1 MTQLDDS
8 ALRAAYAR
16 RRMPARGPVPIET
29 LEALANG
36 TYVGPDRDE
45 VLNLVLGDP
54 GTAREFHFL
63 HDVAASARPTSTRTW
78 WRGVPGLAL
87 AAGGALVIALGSQ
100 LFTARGTDEGPM
112 RSAGDQ
118 VTLWQPLE
126 GASAAASASLT
137 FAWSP
142 VANARDY
149 ELTIVGAD
157 GAEQLRQA
165 VSDTLVT
172 VSLPARASSWWVTA
186 RTLDGATRQSP
197 VRPVS
202 VR

>member
-8 ALRAAYAR
+8 AMRAAYAR
-16 RRMPARGPVPIET
+16 RRVAARGPVPIET

-36 TYVGPDRDE
+36 TYVGADRED
-45 VLNLVLGDP
+45 VLNRVLSDP

-63 HDVAASARPTSTRTW
+63 HDVAASARQASTRAW
-78 WRGVPGLAL
+78 WKGVPGLAL
-87 AAGGALVIALGSQ
+87 AAGGALVITLGTQ
-100 LFTARGTDEGPM
+100 LFTAGGDDEGPM
-112 RSAGDQ
+112 RSTGDS
-118 VTLWQPLE
+118 VALWQPAE
-126 GASAAASASLT
+126 GATAATSTPVT

-172 VSLPARASSWWVTA
+172 VALPAGSSAWWITA
-186 RTLDGATRQSP
+186 RILDGATRQSP
-197 VRPVS
+197 VRPLS
-202 VR
+202 AR